1 MKNTKKNEISKN
13 NKYLKHS
20 FKNENMIEKSTS
32 EEKPLSLKYQHFEIF
47 SKKNSDISK
56 INKLRQQNL
65 LNERENKRYIQ
76 NNKFL
81 INFTQIKS
89 VLNSQNKDIK
99 ISKDRYNN
107 LNTYSNTEKDINII
121 NSLNKSSF
129 KKNINL
135 IKNKDKRISLKNKIL
150 NEENTK
156 DEKDNLQNIIQINK
170 KIFDLKSKTLNKTFL
185 IKSNSNKTNN
195 KIINVE
201 KSRNKANL
209 FLRNHHS
216 QNSEGYLGR
225 KELNGVPFTFE
236 PIMVHNNIY
245 SNKSEKKRHEI
256 ILEEFTKLRQYIE
269 RQPEKKLIFIKEF
282 LNKYYIKYEEYSK
295 NQLSSLCDFI
305 CYHDNNAISSILKP
319 YLDIKNMIVELLNN
333 IYIVNNLLGIK
344 QSMKNNEIKEAI
356 ISEETNS
363 NNDSKFYENLS
374 RYSSPNLIE
383 NSDGINTENT
393 KIKFYTK
400 ENFRKQKYEN
410 SLTDNEEI
418 LKEIKIKLY
427 DLEHQKRLHYPD
439 KNYPF
444 RNDLIIK
451 DMKKEMDA
459 LKNNFEQT
467 YMNNKSFS
475 IKKILKTQNNFNN
488 SNDKISSKI
497 KNAITFSEFN
507 KKPKNIRGI
516 EEEIYNKFIISN
528 RTNKNNLPRFMLMK
542 KDDSYINK
550 NNISNIKNI
559 NKYSMD
565 EIIKRLYYKPMK
577 IGFDIN
583 EIRKNNKITEYYA
596 LKLAKHNQFLIDIN
610 NNNYFKN
617 KNIENKPSQQY
628 ILKDI

>member
-577 IGFDIN
+577 IGFGIN

>member
-488 SNDKISSKI
+488 SNDKIYSKI

>member
-1 MKNTKKNEISKN
+1 MKNTKKYEISKN

>member
-1 MKNTKKNEISKN
+1 MKNTKKYEISKN

-195 KIINVE
+195 KIINIE

-577 IGFDIN
+577 IGFGIN

>member
-617 KNIENKPSQQY
+617 KNIENKPGQQY